1 MAWGFTGAIN
11 ALHNSRID
19 AAEIRLDKAV
29 GERSLPIIGGMW
41 SGLKLVGN
49 AVFRPVRMVGGFL
62 LGSERE
68 QPGETRQLPKAL
80 ADNELG
86 EHLRESFTQ
95 EVRIAQAKANSATA
109 LVHFDITGWKQHASV
124 AQHVSARRSQ
134 ITLPEDQ
141 GSSALG
147 NLSPIVPD
155 MARRLV
161 ERTQA

>member
-19 AAEIRLDKAV
+19 AAEIRLDQAV
-29 GERSLPIIGGMW
+29 GGRSLPIIGGMW

-62 LGSERE
+62 LGSERAE
-68 QPGETRQLPKAL
+68 PDAVRKLPEAL
-80 ADNELG
+80 ATNELG
-86 EHLRESFTQ
+86 EHLRESYTQ
-95 EVRIAQAKANSATA
+95 EVRIAQAKADSATA
-109 LVHFDITGWKQHASV
+109 LVHFDITGWKQHDSV
-124 AQHVSARRSQ
+124 AQHISARRSQ
-134 ITLPEDQ
+134 VTLPEDQ
-141 GSSALG
+141 GTSALG
-147 NLSPIVPD
+147 NLSPLVPD